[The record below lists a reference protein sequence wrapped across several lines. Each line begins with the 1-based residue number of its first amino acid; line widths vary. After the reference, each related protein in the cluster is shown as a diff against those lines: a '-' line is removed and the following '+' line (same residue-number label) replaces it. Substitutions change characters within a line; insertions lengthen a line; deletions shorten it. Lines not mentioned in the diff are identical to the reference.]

1 MSIFQKAAD
10 KIDSVKNNMAN
21 TLQDKYYTIYRDI
34 CIPQPR
40 SIYDFLSTNNFSS
53 GFGLPDF
60 KDAKRWNNRIQKNLI
75 YYQSNYFIL
84 MIIFWITNYVLFFL
98 KPLVFVVGVI
108 APVIVPKYFPIPNK
122 QHESIVKAS
131 GPMIVAG
138 IMLAS
143 FSGIL
148 SGFMWNLFMLLLILT
163 HASLRL
169 RNIDN
174 KIANTVGKIARRRTV
189 MSEILNFF
197 PDYYVEIKEE

>member
-21 TLQDKYYTIYRDI
+21 TLQDKYYTIYQDI

-40 SIYDFLSTNNFSS
+40 SIYDFLSTNSFSS

-75 YYQSNYFIL
+75 YYQI
-84 MIIFWITNYVLFFL
+84 
-98 KPLVFVVGVI
+98 GVI

-143 FSGIL
+143 FTGIL
-148 SGFMWNLFMLLLILT
+148 SGFMWNLLLLLLILT

-174 KIANTVGKIARRRTV
+174 KITNTVGKIARRKTV

-197 PDYYVEIKEE
+197 PDYYIEIKEE